1 MESTVVGL
9 FGQESEADAARNELL
24 SAGFSERD
32 LSVFTELSLGES
44 VEGLAE
50 RISSWF
56 GHSPEPEVRTFV
68 TVYGPSQRIDKA
80 ERILRNHQPRDVKK
94 HTEAPQ
100 QVHRR
105 FVA

>member
-1 MESTVVGL
+1 MESTIVGL

-24 SAGFSERD
+24 SAGFSDRD
-32 LSVFTELSLGES
+32 ISVFTELSQSES
-44 VEGLAE
+44 LEGLAE

-68 TVYGPSQRIDKA
+68 TVYGPPDRVKRA
-80 ERILRNHQPRDVKK
+80 EQIIRRHHPRDMKS
-94 HTEAPQ
+94 HAEGANE
-100 QVHRR
+100 RSR